1 MADGRGP
8 VPAPFQPADMAS
20 KRVRAIGGRLRGA
33 AALSLLMVG
42 LLLLAHGVVTLAW
55 QEPLSALSAG
65 KEQSELNERLRR
77 IESAALAAP
86 TGYVA
91 HERGGRSVALARSYR
106 RRAARGAP
114 LGRIEIPR
122 LGERFVFVSGVS
134 GKELKKGPGHYSTT
148 ALPGEHGT
156 VGIAGHRTTYAA
168 PFRHID
174 DLRAGD
180 RISIRMPYGRFTYT
194 VEGSIVVSPT
204 NTESLRR
211 VRHDRIALTTC
222 HPPFSDAK
230 RLVVT
235 ARLRSASFADA
246 RSGGLR
252 IRQPR

>member
-1 MADGRGP
+1 MT
-8 VPAPFQPADMAS
+8 S
-20 KRVRAIGGRLRGA
+20 KKVSVIGGRLRA
-33 AALSLLMVG
+33 AAGVLLLVAG
-42 LLLLAHGVVTLAW
+42 LLLLAEGVVTLAW
-55 QEPLSALSAG
+55 QEPLSALSTR
-65 KEQSELNERLRR
+65 KEQNELNERLRG

-91 HERGGRSVALARSYR
+91 HDRGGRSVALARSYR
-106 RRAARGAP
+106 QRATRGAP
-114 LGRIEIPR
+114 LGRIAIPK

-134 GKELKKGPGHYSTT
+134 AEELRKGPGHYSTT

-180 RISIRMPYGRFTYT
+180 RISIRMPYGRFAYA

-222 HPPFSDAK
+222 HPPFSGAK

-235 ARLRSASFADA
+235 AGLRSASFFASA
-246 RSGGLR
+246 RSWSR
-252 IRQPR
+252 THRPR